1 MLGGTQKQCVDDM
14 KTEGARWAKVV
25 KETGVTAQ

>member
-1 MLGGTQKQCVDDM
+1 MLGGTQKQYVDYM

-25 KETGVTAQ
+25 RETGVTSQ